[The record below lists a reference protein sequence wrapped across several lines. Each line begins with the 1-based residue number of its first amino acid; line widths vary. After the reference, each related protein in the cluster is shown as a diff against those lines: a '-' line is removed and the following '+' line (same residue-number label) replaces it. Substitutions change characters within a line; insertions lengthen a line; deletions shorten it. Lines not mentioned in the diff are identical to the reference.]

1 MQGALKRLNGQGWIR
16 PDDPVNHVSSD
27 SLRNNA
33 DPCVIDVLGV
43 ATEPLSV
50 GPRETARVG
59 ERVFVVTVEMALSK
73 G

>member
-1 MQGALKRLNGQGWIR
+1 M
-16 PDDPVNHVSSD
+16 
-27 SLRNNA
+27 
-33 DPCVIDVLGV
+33 IDVLGV